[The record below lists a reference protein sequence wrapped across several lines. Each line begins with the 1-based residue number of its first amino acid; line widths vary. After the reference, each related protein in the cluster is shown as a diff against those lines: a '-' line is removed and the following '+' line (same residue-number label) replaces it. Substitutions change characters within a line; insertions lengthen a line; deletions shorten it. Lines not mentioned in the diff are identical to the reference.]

1 MAPELVQEQ
10 PYNHSVDIWSYGI
23 ILYELFAGQPP
34 FYTNNLY
41 SLIKM
46 IVRNPVKYPNNMS
59 SEFKSFLRGL
69 LIKEPSKRMSWPE
82 ILEHPFLKASNSD
95 LEEEKRVRK
104 KYNRWLRQVGQ
115 WNKDFEEFKS
125 SKIDF
130 FTSEIYTFDENGFT
144 GYNSNRPGAKKK
156 GKKGGRDRK
165 SGRDLDSLSIENSE
179 EIFNSLLKNKGS
191 GMGNFLEKFSELCC
205 KVDEKNEPVSN
216 AVKDFDK
223 ICIVLRKMY
232 QEAPDLFGMRRKSI
246 VLIAKKIKGFMER
259 IQTKKHLVTR
269 LNCLIVTL
277 LISELKDMTWVVL
290 NEMTYILSS
299 IEKPDIKVCLALL
312 ELTAILFEKIQSN
325 FTESQNLIQD
335 LLNKKILHAL
345 FSSKKG
351 IVNSEVIKSSKGIY
365 KIILTI

>member
-46 IVRNPVKYPNNMS
+46 IVRNPVKYPSNMS
-59 SEFKSFLRGL
+59 SEFKSFLKGL
-69 LIKEPSKRMSWPE
+69 LIKEPNKRMSWPE
-82 ILEHPFLKASNSD
+82 ILDHPFLRASSSD
-95 LEEEKRVRK
+95 VEEEQRIRK
-104 KYNRWLRQVGQ
+104 KYNKWLRQVGQ

-156 GKKGGRDRK
+156 SKKGGRDKK
-165 SGRDLDSLSIENSE
+165 SGKDLDSLSIENSE
-179 EIFNSLLKNKGS
+179 QVFNSLLKNKSS
-191 GMGNFLEKFSELCC
+191 GLENFLEKFSELCNRM
-205 KVDEKNEPVSN
+205 DEKKDSSSN
-216 AVKDFDK
+216 LIKDFEK
-223 ICIVLRKMY
+223 ICNVLRKMY
-232 QEAPDLFGMRRKSI
+232 KEAPDLFGNRRKSV

-259 IQTKKHLVTR
+259 IQSKKHLVTR

-277 LISELKDMTWVVL
+277 LISELKDMTRVVL
-290 NEMTYILSS
+290 NEMTYILSN
-299 IEKPDIKVCLALL
+299 IEKPELKVCLALL
-312 ELTAILFEKIQSN
+312 ELTAILFEKMQSN
-325 FTESQNLIQD
+325 FTESQKLIQD
-335 LLNKKILHAL
+335 LLNKKILHAM

-351 IVNSEVIKSSKGIY
+351 IVNAEVLKLSKGF
-365 KIILTI
+365 ILELI

>member
-59 SEFKSFLRGL
+59 SEFKSFLKGL
-69 LIKEPSKRMSWPE
+69 LIKEPNKRLSWPE
-82 ILEHPFLKASNSD
+82 ILEHPFLRASSSD
-95 LEEEKRVRK
+95 LEDEKRIRK

-130 FTSEIYTFDENGFT
+130 FTSEIYTYDENGFT
-144 GYNSNRPGAKKK
+144 GYNSNRPSNKKKSKKGRKDKSSNKDLDTLSLENSEQVFTKLLKKK
-156 GKKGGRDRK
+156 G
-165 SGRDLDSLSIENSE
+165 SGL
-179 EIFNSLLKNKGS
+179 
-191 GMGNFLEKFSELCC
+191 GNFLERFSEMCAKLGQ
-205 KVDEKNEPVSN
+205 KKDNI
-216 AVKDFDK
+216 AQIKDFER
-223 ICIVLRKMY
+223 ICVVLRKMHK
-232 QEAPDLFGMRRKSI
+232 EAPDLFGTKRKS
-246 VLIAKKIKGFMER
+246 VVSLVKKIRSFFER
-259 IQTKKHLVTR
+259 VRDKKYLATK
-269 LNCLIVTL
+269 LNCVTVCL
-277 LISELKDMTWVVL
+277 LISQLKDLGWVSINELTYSL
-290 NEMTYILSS
+290 NNV
-299 IEKPDIKVCLALL
+299 EKPDLKVCLAIL
-312 ELTAILFEKIQSN
+312 ELVTVLFEKMQAN
-325 FTESQNLIQD
+325 FTESQSLIQD

-351 IVNSEVIKSSKGIY
+351 IVNNEVIKFSKGKDKLLINF
-365 KIILTI
+365 